1 MGGTM
6 ANQGEDDLIKGE
18 FINLYHYIQR
28 VRQEIAAISD
38 PIQQEH
44 HFDSMAE
51 QLDAIVDATEDAT
64 NTIMDK
70 VEENGALLDQFR
82 STLDEDTPGSEI
94 LDQIQANSSAI
105 FETCSFQDITGQR
118 INKVV
123 KSLQY
128 VEERVNTI
136 VEIWDEEDLK
146 SVSPNPAAQKSD
158 DEKLLNG
165 PQLKGRGMD
174 QSAID
179 ALFD

>member
-1 MGGTM
+1 MS
-6 ANQGEDDLIKGE
+6 NQAEDDLVKEE

-28 VRQEIAAISD
+28 VRQEISAISD

-51 QLDAIVDATEDAT
+51 QLDAIVDATEQAT

-70 VEENGALLDQFR
+70 VEENAALLNQFR
-82 STLDEDTPGSEI
+82 AGLDKDMPGIES
-94 LDQIQANSSAI
+94 LDQMQANTSAI

-128 VEERVNTI
+128 VEERVTAI
-136 VEIWDEEDLK
+136 VEIWNDEELEAIEPIANGNK
-146 SVSPNPAAQKSD
+146 SE
-158 DEKLLNG
+158 DERLLNG